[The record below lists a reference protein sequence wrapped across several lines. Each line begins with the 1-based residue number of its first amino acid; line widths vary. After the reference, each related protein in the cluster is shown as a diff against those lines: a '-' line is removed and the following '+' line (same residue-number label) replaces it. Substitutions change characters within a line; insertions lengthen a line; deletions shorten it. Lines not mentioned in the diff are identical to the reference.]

1 MTSENQNRDRRKG
14 PWPLVLSIALVGG
27 AIAIGIMAWT
37 VHLGIFE
44 GKGL

>member
-14 PWPLVLSIALVGG
+14 PWPLVLSIALVGL
-27 AIAIGIMAWT
+27 AIAIGIVAWT
-37 VHLGIFE
+37 VQLGIFA